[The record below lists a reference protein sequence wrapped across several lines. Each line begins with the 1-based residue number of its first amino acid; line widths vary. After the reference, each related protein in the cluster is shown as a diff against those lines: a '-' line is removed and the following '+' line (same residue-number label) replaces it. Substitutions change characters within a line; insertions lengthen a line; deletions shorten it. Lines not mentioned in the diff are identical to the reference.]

1 MTAMR
6 FGTRSRIARVVIYRN
21 VRRNFPI
28 GKPVP
33 PFCKSFR
40 RNRIAQ
46 NAEAFDFNFT
56 DIAILHEERWLA
68 SQANA
73 CGCAHDENIAS
84 FRSAEHTSELQSQM
98 RSSYALFC

>member
-73 CGCAHDENIAS
+73 CGCAHD
-84 FRSAEHTSELQSQM
+84 RSEERRVGQECVSKC
-98 RSSYALFC
+98 RSRWLPEP